1 MKHFQNSDTVA
12 ARKVALRNFAS
23 LAVIAAAV
31 TASPLAA
38 QVTDAAQVP
47 TITEA
52 APQAAAEPA
61 TTGAQ
66 SSRGSISDDI
76 VVTARRTEERLQNV
90 PVAVT
95 AFGTEQLTERRILTE
110 SDLQSVTPGLTVR
123 QSSSSNQLSL
133 SLRGQSID
141 AYSYSAPAVLTYFN
155 EVQQGGVTATS
166 FFDLQSIQVVKGPQG
181 TLFGRNATGGA
192 VLYQTQAP
200 TRNFEGYG
208 RAGYGNYDNRELE
221 GAINVP
227 LGTFGAFRVSG
238 KLQKRDGFQHNLY
251 NGGRLNSVDSQVIRG
266 SLLIAPEGSGFEN
279 KTVYQHGFFGG
290 NSGGIKLQNFYTP
303 GQTNNGNALNATA
316 AALYPAGFI
325 NFTTDARVRQL
336 GFDGIADYLQ
346 KQQKIGFYDFYNDAD
361 GRHRAKQDTVSNTTS
376 FDLSDNL
383 VIKNIFGYNNVVS
396 RDKSDVDGSPFQ
408 IVTLGAADTMRFN
421 YVFRTRQVSD
431 ELQLQGKAFDEKLSY
446 IFGLFGS
453 KETQG
458 QQALYNIGGDYP
470 QPGPAGAPFQ
480 YNFKSIDKSR
490 AVFGQATYAVAPEL
504 NVTLGGRY
512 TWEKIR
518 IEQLP
523 GDLYQSIGIGPRS
536 EKFSKPSW
544 NVGIDY
550 HITDS
555 LMVYANHRGSWRTGG
570 FNGTSLDTIDGVMVP
585 NAFKPETTYDFEIGA
600 KFAGQIGGL
609 PARFNVALYDQY
621 VKNVQRTVYIAVT
634 AVSGNVAKAR
644 VTGAELDGQITL
656 ASWLQVGGAF
666 NYTNARY
673 TDPDATVGN
682 FTLAFG
688 PYGDTPK
695 YSGSAYVRAS
705 ADLPN
710 GNGEVVARGDLYA
723 QSGNFYTN
731 LNDSLSPGT
740 RIPSYALLNGRLEWN
755 DIAGSRISAAAYIR
769 NITDKKYYA
778 GGLGLGAVVGT
789 NGTLTGMPRMYG
801 AEVSFKF

>member
-1 MKHFQNSDTVA
+1 MKAFQNSKTVA
-12 ARKVALRNFAS
+12 ARKAALRHVAS
-23 LAVIAAAV
+23 LAVIAVVGAAN
-31 TASPLAA
+31 PLAA
-38 QVTDAAQVP
+38 RAADAEQVSAP
-47 TITEA
+47 TTSEPV
-52 APQAAAEPA
+52 PQA
-61 TTGAQ
+61 TAQ
-66 SSRGSISDDI
+66 PSRGSITDDI

-95 AFGTEQLTERRILTE
+95 AFGADQLIERRITTE

-123 QSSSSNQLSL
+123 QSTSSNQLSL
-133 SLRGQSID
+133 ALRGQSID

-200 TRNFEGYG
+200 TRDFGGYV

-238 KLQKRDGFQHNLY
+238 KLQKRDGFQRNLY
-251 NGGRLNSVDSQVIRG
+251 NGGRLNSIDSQVIRG
-266 SLLIAPEGSGFEN
+266 SLLISPEGSVFEN

-290 NSGGIKLQNFYTP
+290 NSGGIKLQNFYTA
-303 GQTNNGNALNATA
+303 GQTNNGNALNGTA

-325 NFTTDARVRQL
+325 NFTRDARVRQL

-346 KQQKIGFYDFYNDAD
+346 KQRNIGFYDFYNDGD
-361 GRHRAKQDTVSNTTS
+361 GRHRAKQDTVTNTTS
-376 FDLSDNL
+376 IDLSDNM

-408 IVTLGAADTMRFN
+408 IVTLGAADPMRHN

-446 IFGLFGS
+446 IFGLFVS

-458 QQALYNIGGDYP
+458 QQAFYNIAGDYP

-480 YNFKSIDKSR
+480 YNFRSIDKSK
-490 AVFGQATYAVAPEL
+490 AVFGQATYALTPVL
-504 NVTLGGRY
+504 NFTVGGRY

-544 NVGIDY
+544 NVGLDY

-570 FNGTSLDTIDGVMVP
+570 FNGTSLDTINGMMVP

-600 KFAGQIGGL
+600 KFAGDIGGL
-609 PARFNVALYDQY
+609 PARFNIALYDQY

-634 AVSGNVAKAR
+634 AVSGNVNKAR
-644 VTGAELDGQITL
+644 VTGAELDGQVTL
-656 ASWLQVGGAF
+656 APWLQVGGSF

-673 TDPDATVGN
+673 TDPNATVGN

-705 ADLPN
+705 AELPD
-710 GNGEVVARGDLYA
+710 GNGELVARGDLYA
-723 QSGNFYTN
+723 QSANFYTN

-755 DIAGSRISAAAYIR
+755 EIAGSKVSAAAYVR
-769 NITDKKYYA
+769 NITDKKYFA

-789 NGTLTGMPRMYG
+789 NGTLTGTPRMYG